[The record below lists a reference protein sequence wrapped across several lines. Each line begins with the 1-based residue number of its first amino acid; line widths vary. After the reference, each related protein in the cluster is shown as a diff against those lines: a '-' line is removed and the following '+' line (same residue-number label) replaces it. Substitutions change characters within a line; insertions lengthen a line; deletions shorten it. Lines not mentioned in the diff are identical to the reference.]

1 MRMFHGLLWMWLI
14 PLVAVDAVGAVVV
27 VVGAGLRLLWMW
39 LVPRAVAVHTVAA
52 AVGASCG

>member
-1 MRMFHGLLWMWLI
+1 MFHGLLWMWLI

-39 LVPRAVAVHTVAA
+39 LVPLAVAVHTVAA